1 METFIPILIAIILF
15 SISLFFFIR
24 SNQNQPNTN
33 KKKRQ
38 KFYTDKETTPM
49 AFHQFY
55 AYTILPLSVLSC
67 IRHFIMSAL
76 SAVGSI
82 LNKWTRFI
90 NRCTIILDTKR
101 RYLYG

>member
-67 IRHFIMSAL
+67 IRHFIMSTL
-76 SAVGSI
+76 SADTGNIIS
-82 LNKWTRFI
+82 
-90 NRCTIILDTKR
+90 IILYVILILLLSNTC
-101 RYLYG
+101 YFLI